1 MWSKVKKEELIGIR
15 VSKEFKAHLQKK
27 AKEKGVSLTDVI
39 EERLYDTFDSDKER
53 IEFLISER
61 KKERPEFWKEID
73 KSPVNREVEKHLVE
87 LYTEYMNPIGQNINH
102 LPLQL
107 ITFLCMALNGTIK
120 HFDSLKDDYKYNVA
134 RRYLDICNSV
144 IDAFPHFKSKDIE
157 EQKQIIQ
164 EMRDVAEKICY
175 AMSAM
180 AFNKE
185 AYNTIKGKLEEIQK
199 ELLKDLKQ
207 K

>member
-27 AKEKGVSLTDVI
+27 AKEKGVSLTEVI

-53 IEFLISER
+53 IQFLISER
-61 KKERPEFWKEID
+61 KKQKPEFWKCID
-73 KSPVNREVEKHLVE
+73 QSPINREVEKHLVE
-87 LYTEYMNPIGQNINH
+87 LYTEYMNPIGQNIDH

-107 ITFLCMALNGTIK
+107 ITFICLALNGTLK

-134 RRYLDICNSV
+134 RRYFDICSKI
-144 IDAFPHFKSKDIE
+144 IDSFPNLKSNNKE
-157 EQKQIIQ
+157 EQEQIIHD
-164 EMRDVAEKICY
+164 MRDMAEKICY
-175 AMSAM
+175 TMSAM
-180 AFNKE
+180 AFNKD
-185 AYNTIKGKLEEIQK
+185 AYNTIKKKLDELQT